1 MRRALKEYIYYL
13 KINKNLSKNTIEAY
27 ERDIIDYINF
37 IEKQYDA
44 VKPRDIDPEYLK
56 KYLDKLV
63 RNHLAKSTERRKLS
77 AINSF
82 LEYLYKDERIK
93 SDQIS
98 KISSPK
104 MEKRLPVVLT
114 INEVNNLIEAS
125 KGDKPLDY
133 RNYAMMELLYGSG
146 LRISELTSLN
156 VGDIHLNN
164 KLLNVFGKGS
174 KERIVPL
181 NSETIKALQ
190 NYVLNYRSQ
199 LNPKLSDID
208 ALFINRNGER
218 ISRVGVFKLI
228 KELGK
233 KAGIKK
239 EISPHTLRHTFA
251 THLLEGGADIM
262 AVKELL
268 GHEDI
273 STTEFYT
280 HVSKK
285 TIFDKYDEIENK
297 EEQNI

>member
-1 MRRALKEYIYYL
+1 MKAALKEYLYYL
-13 KINKNLSKNTIEAY
+13 KINKNLSSNTISAY
-27 ERDIIDYINF
+27 NRDISEYLEYISKN
-37 IEKQYDA
+37 YG
-44 VKPRDIDPEYLK
+44 VTKPRQIRPEYLK

-63 RNHLAKSTERRKLS
+63 RDGLKKSSERRKLS

-82 LEYLYKDERIK
+82 YDYLLKEARLDAT
-93 SDQIS
+93 QIT
-98 KISSPK
+98 KVSSPK
-104 MEKRLPVVLT
+104 LEKRLPVVLT
-114 INEVNNLIEAS
+114 IDEVNRLIDS
-125 KGDKPLDY
+125 TIGDKPLDY

-146 LRISELTSLN
+146 LRISELTALN
-156 VGDIHLNN
+156 IGDIHLNN
-164 KLLNVFGKGS
+164 RLLNVFGKGS

-181 NSETIKALQ
+181 NKETIDALKK
-190 NYVLNYRSQ
+190 YVTTYRFL
-199 LNPKLSDID
+199 LNPKDNM
-208 ALFINRNGER
+208 ALFINKNGER

-228 KELGK
+228 KELAL
-233 KAGIKK
+233 KAGINK

-285 TIFDKYDEIENK
+285 KIFDKYDEIMDES
-297 EEQNI
+297 